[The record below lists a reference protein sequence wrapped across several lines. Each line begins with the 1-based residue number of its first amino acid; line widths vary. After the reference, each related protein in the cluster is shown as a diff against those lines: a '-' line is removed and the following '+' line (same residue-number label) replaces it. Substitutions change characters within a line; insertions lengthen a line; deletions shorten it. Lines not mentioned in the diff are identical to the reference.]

1 MADKEDVNKNAEQTL
16 LTLEQLA
23 QTLEVMTCVVDRL
36 KTHLTRQMSLNAE
49 LFQDEEKLK
58 KAQDAE
64 RAEASKKLQQESFVV
79 EITQREI
86 EEGAKGKKVVH

>member
-1 MADKEDVNKNAEQTL
+1 
-16 LTLEQLA
+16 
-23 QTLEVMTCVVDRL
+23 MTIHWCGTGLSAVPGLRRL
-36 KTHLTRQMSLNAE
+36 IAAGYPVTVWNRTV
-49 LFQDEEKLK
+49 K

-86 EEGAKGKKVVH
+86 EEGAKNKKVVH